1 MKKQT
6 HKPHSLILTSIS
18 RFIFV
23 FVNIFAIY
31 LFLKGHNQP
40 GGGFIAGIASA
51 ISMVLLSMTLGIDRI
66 KKLMYFDSVTIAAV
80 GLIMAYTT
88 GLAPHFFGHFF
99 LYHKMFHITVPL
111 LGGLHI
117 GTPLFFDLGV
127 YLVVLGVTS
136 KSIMIL
142 TYSMEGRSN
151 LVEEEQ
157 HLYAATN
164 EKPIEK
170 HRVKAL

>member
-1 MKKQT
+1 M
-6 HKPHSLILTSIS
+6 
-18 RFIFV
+18 
-23 FVNIFAIY
+23 
-31 LFLKGHNQP
+31 
-40 GGGFIAGIASA
+40 
-51 ISMVLLSMTLGIDRI
+51 
-66 KKLMYFDSVTIAAV
+66 
-80 GLIMAYTT
+80 
-88 GLAPHFFGHFF
+88 
-99 LYHKMFHITVPL
+99 PL

-142 TYSMEGRSN
+142 TYSMEGRSS
-151 LVEEEQ
+151 LVEKEQ

-170 HRVKAL
+170 HRGTIIHLPILTAQPTVMISLFAIAHGSD

>member
-88 GLAPHFFGHFF
+88 GLAPHFLATFSYTIKCSISQCLYWEAFILEPLYF
-99 LYHKMFHITVPL
+99 LI
-111 LGGLHI
+111 
-117 GTPLFFDLGV
+117 
-127 YLVVLGVTS
+127 
-136 KSIMIL
+136 
-142 TYSMEGRSN
+142 
-151 LVEEEQ
+151 
-157 HLYAATN
+157 
-164 EKPIEK
+164 
-170 HRVKAL
+170 